1 MSDFLKIN
9 VDEHDDEPAQQA
21 LPVAD
26 VGELLRTHRL
36 KRNLSQEEVASEL
49 RMDVRQLD
57 ALENNRFDAFSGT
70 VFVQGYLR
78 NYAKLLDLDPAPII
92 DEFNKVSKTTP
103 PEIVAIK
110 KVMTSAGGAA
120 QIPLSQFT
128 PVVVGIVVLALILWL
143 GDNLYGFIK
152 EVTKTTEIV
161 DTESGLTEID
171 VLDRFQEAQERLNA
185 DAGTATSFDESEQA
199 EGLASETQTSSD
211 SSLSELS
218 AAPLSESE
226 SGSVSVFEAPEVR
239 VVFRFRE
246 DSWIEVFDANDT
258 RLLARIGAAGSEKII
273 TGIPPLRVV
282 LGNAPAV
289 DVEFEGKPYKLRIN
303 PNTQVA
309 RFNLGQVD

>member
-9 VDEHDDEPAQQA
+9 VDEHDDESAQQA

-57 ALENNRFDAFSGT
+57 ALENNRFDVFSGT

-128 PVVVGIVVLALILWL
+128 PVVLGIVALALILWL

-152 EVTKTTEIV
+152 EVTKTSEIV
-161 DTESGLTEID
+161 ETESGLTEID
-171 VLDRFQEAQERLNA
+171 VLDRFQEAQERLSA
-185 DAGTATSFDESEQA
+185 DAGTSTLFDESEQP
-199 EGLASETQTSSD
+199 EVLTSEAQTDFAPSPIEAGVDQLPELD
-211 SSLSELS
+211 SVGAFDL
-218 AAPLSESE
+218 
-226 SGSVSVFEAPEVR
+226 PEVR

-258 RLLARIGAAGSEKII
+258 RLLARIGAAGTEKVI
-273 TGIPPLRVV
+273 TGTPPLRVV

-289 DVEFEGKPYKLRIN
+289 DVEFEGKPYTLRVN